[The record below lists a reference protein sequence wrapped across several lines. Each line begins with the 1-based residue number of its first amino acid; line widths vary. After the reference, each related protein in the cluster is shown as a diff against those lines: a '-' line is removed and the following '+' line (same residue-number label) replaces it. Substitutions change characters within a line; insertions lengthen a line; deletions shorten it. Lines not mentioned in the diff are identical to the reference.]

1 MNSSNCSA
9 GGTEEDTKEVR
20 RREKKSKEQ
29 RVHTRT
35 NTLDAQ
41 GIRAATLL
49 ASFSCPR
56 SQPKRHELEAE
67 HRNG

>member
-9 GGTEEDTKEVR
+9 GRTEEDTKEVR
-20 RREKKSKEQ
+20 RREKSKEQ
-29 RVHTRT
+29 RVHTHT

-41 GIRAATLL
+41 GTQAGTLL
-49 ASFSCPR
+49 ASSSRPR